1 MSAQEG
7 CAERRVREAFASV
20 HAPED
25 VKARALAAIE
35 ATRAAGDEARGGDAL
50 AACAATSPNVPA
62 RPRSSRPR
70 AVRLL
75 LAACLVVA
83 VMGMG
88 LLGVAVVTPTAY
100 VSIDVNPSIELAVN
114 RFDTVVGAR
123 GLNEDGEEVISS
135 TDVTWMSYEGA
146 VEALV
151 ESMEDEG
158 YLTRESAVSVTV
170 TCDDEAQYGTI
181 EDASHRCLGE
191 AASEVSCSHAGG
203 GGHRHAHRGHR

>member
-25 VKARALAAIE
+25 VKARTLASIE
-35 ATRAAGDEARGGDAL
+35 AARAAENEACGGDAP
-50 AACAATSPNVPA
+50 AARVPVEA
-62 RPRSSRPR
+62 YAPAHPRPSRSR

-83 VMGMG
+83 VAGVG

-100 VSIDVNPSIELAVN
+100 VSIDVNPSLELAVN

-123 GLNEDGEEVISS
+123 GLNEDGEEVVSS
-135 TDVTWMSYEGA
+135 TDVTWMGYEDA
-146 VEALV
+146 VGALV
-151 ESMEDEG
+151 ESMESEG
-158 YLTRESAVSVTV
+158 YLTKESAVSVTV
-170 TCDDEAQYGTI
+170 TCDDEVQYDTI

-203 GGHRHAHRGHR
+203 GGHHHANRGHR